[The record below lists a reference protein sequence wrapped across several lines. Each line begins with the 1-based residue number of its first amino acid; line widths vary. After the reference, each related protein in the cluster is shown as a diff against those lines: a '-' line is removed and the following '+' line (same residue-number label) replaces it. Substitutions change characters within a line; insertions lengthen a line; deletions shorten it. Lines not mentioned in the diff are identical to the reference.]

1 MTADITARVRAGES
15 IKSIAADLG
24 LSESAV
30 YMRLRR
36 AGQSVGKLR
45 AQAGT
50 RTTYP
55 IPDWPG
61 YRVCTDGR
69 IQSCWTIG
77 QDPQQTDHWRDLT
90 ISDGGAG
97 RYFVQFG
104 GSSGDRRRLS
114 VRKIYRASL
123 PAKLAERLAELIRQ
137 DESIRKNRHPK
148 KPDASASKKTS
159 KKKKVASGS
168 KKKVASKR
176 TVEA

>member
-1 MTADITARVRAGES
+1 MTDDITARVRAGES

-61 YRVCTDGR
+61 YRVCSDGR

-123 PAKLAERLAELIRQ
+123 PASLAGRLNNKLR
-137 DESIRKNRHPK
+137 
-148 KPDASASKKTS
+148 
-159 KKKKVASGS
+159 
-168 KKKVASKR
+168 
-176 TVEA
+176 